1 MFQLGNSASINYSIW
16 RCRCNV
22 FDYQGENTMNDKMLL
37 VLIIVIGGW
46 IVMIADY
53 ILRKLGV

>member
-1 MFQLGNSASINYSIW
+1 
-16 RCRCNV
+16 
-22 FDYQGENTMNDKMLL
+22 MNDKMLL